1 MPETDEK
8 REGGHEKRFYVPKT
22 GGKSGH
28 VELLNSGGANELE
41 LKKDRTFNS
50 HLTMMVGS

>member
-41 LKKDRTFNS
+41 LKKYRTFNS
-50 HLTMMVGS
+50 HLTMKVRY